1 MQNKKYLTQML
12 DQYLENESE
21 SASDEVIRSRNKF
34 HEAIDQYVADVF
46 EDAWMK
52 GFAYALRIQAGKQ

>member
-1 MQNKKYLTQML
+1 MQNKKHLTQML

-21 SASDEVIRSRNKF
+21 MASDDVIRSRNKF

-52 GFAYALRIQAGKQ
+52 GFAYAMQIQAEKQ